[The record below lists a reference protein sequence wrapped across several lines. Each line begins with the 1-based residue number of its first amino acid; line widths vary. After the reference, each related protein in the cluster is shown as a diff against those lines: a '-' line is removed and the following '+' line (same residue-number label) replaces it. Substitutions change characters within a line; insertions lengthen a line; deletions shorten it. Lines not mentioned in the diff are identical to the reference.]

1 MVWHIVMVSFD
12 VIKFRILCRV
22 ARKNRKICKQR
33 EYESI
38 SCRSILFYKQN
49 KARDIFSTRHGSRGT
64 AQQYGGKR
72 TFLYR
77 EVIWR
82 CFNDFA
88 VRLDQRKTTAQG
100 SNSTCTKNFVQW
112 SNNLNVKNAT
122 TTATIALLFWG
133 SSTVRENK
141 SFIRPRR

>member
-38 SCRSILFYKQN
+38 SCRSILFFKQN
-49 KARDIFSTRHGSRGT
+49 KARDRFSTRRGSRGT

-72 TFLYR
+72 TLLYR

-122 TTATIALLFWG
+122 TTTIALLFWG
-133 SSTVRENK
+133 SSTVRANK

>member
-1 MVWHIVMVSFD
+1 MLWHIVMVSFD

-22 ARKNRKICKQR
+22 ARKNRKICKQI

-49 KARDIFSTRHGSRGT
+49 KARDRFNTRRGSRGT

-72 TFLYR
+72 TLLYR

-88 VRLDQRKTTAQG
+88 VRLDQR
-100 SNSTCTKNFVQW
+100 TKNFVQW
-112 SNNLNVKNAT
+112 SNNLEASPSVKNAT
-122 TTATIALLFWG
+122 TTIALLFWG
-133 SSTVRENK
+133 CSTVRENK